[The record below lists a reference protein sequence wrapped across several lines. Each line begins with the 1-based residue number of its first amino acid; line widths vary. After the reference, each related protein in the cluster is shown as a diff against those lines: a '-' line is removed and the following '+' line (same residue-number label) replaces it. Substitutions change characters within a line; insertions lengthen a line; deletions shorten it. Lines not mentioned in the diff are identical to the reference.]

1 MVNLNLASRRT
12 RRQKNLQSQLTE
24 TDFDEAIQLAVKT
37 LFRFTHRA
45 SDSKALWSDAHVVWL
60 GRCTFLNWCMEDPE
74 FDIPWV
80 VSKARNAPRQKEVL
94 TEAVRT
100 QVTDIFAKQL
110 SGLPRRKTG
119 NWLPL
124 P

>member
-1 MVNLNLASRRT
+1 MVNLKQASRRT
-12 RRQKNLQSQLTE
+12 RRQKNLQTQLTGE
-24 TDFDEAIQLAVKT
+24 DFDEAVQLAVKT

-60 GRCTFLNWCMEDPE
+60 GRSTFLNWCMEDPE

-80 VSKARNAPRQKEVL
+80 VASAADAPHDADELRQAVKSEL
-94 TEAVRT
+94 TAYWA
-100 QVTDIFAKQL
+100 DQL
-110 SGLPRRKTG
+110 AALPRMSTG